1 MGLCFQ
7 LVNPIRGADIGAVG
21 NGQDDG
27 AAEEQA
33 GGSAGHRWAQHRLR
47 AFGGQAGEG
56 RGDTGWKESLTAA
69 SEEQKRGR
77 RGVTYR
83 VLSALLRTRYIS

>member
-1 MGLCFQ
+1 M
-7 LVNPIRGADIGAVG
+7 R

-27 AAEEQA
+27 TAQEQA
-33 GGSAGHRWAQHRLR
+33 GGSAGHRRAQHRLR
-47 AFGGQAGEG
+47 AFGGQAGKR

-69 SEEQKRGR
+69 NEEQKPGR

-83 VLSALLRTRYIS
+83 ALSALLRTRYIS